1 MGNSSKLKK
10 KAVNSGLYV
19 INRNERYSNI
29 ATKQKDAREMIRNVV
44 RFLHHSWSGT
54 ILLEGKLW

>member
-44 RFLHHSWSGT
+44 RFLHHS
-54 ILLEGKLW
+54 